1 LRCEKKTS
9 DKIKSFPQTHQ
20 NSTCSTLNKVNLLCK
35 KKKESVMMGSKEE
48 KECQSYNEIQTTKK
62 GSPSGGTESVR
73 SNIFLQ
79 KIKNYNKCTYN
90 QYNYKFTAYKFF
102 NDEQK

>member
-20 NSTCSTLNKVNLLCK
+20 NSTCSTLNKENLLCK
-35 KKKESVMMGSKEE
+35 KKRKCNDGIKGG
-48 KECQSYNEIQTTKK
+48 KKCQSYNEIQTTKK

-90 QYNYKFTAYKFF
+90 QYNYKFTAYKIF